1 MFNFI
6 AIFVFIGT
14 VLGQDSQTDATC
26 NPQPIVN
33 YNFGTSDVVSAS
45 MSDVSVQP
53 NIAQGKPGRIGP
65 RGDIGPKGQKVL
77 FRK

>member
-6 AIFVFIGT
+6 AIFVFIGS

-33 YNFGTSDVVSAS
+33 YNFGTDGVF
-45 MSDVSVQP
+45 
-53 NIAQGKPGRIGP
+53 GL
-65 RGDIGPKGQKVL
+65 KGQKVF
-77 FRK
+77 FRMLKVFFYHQLV